1 MRQLIFETLT
11 QAFDRGALIEVVFT
25 RRVKQMSQP
34 TRRKFIGTG
43 LGGALALLAT
53 KGFAVTEVKEEKGRM
68 VTIAGVTSTSGLTA
82 HVHSFEATLNLDT
95 GDFSGTT
102 TATINVDG
110 SDPFPHTHDIAGTL
124 GDAFDFDAM
133 VESSPTGGHT
143 HQARPN

>member
-53 KGFAVTEVKEEKGRM
+53 KGFAVTEVKEKNGRI

-110 SDPFPHTHDIAGTL
+110 SDPFPHIHDIAGTL
-124 GDAFDFDAM
+124 DDPFDFDAM

>member
-1 MRQLIFETLT
+1 
-11 QAFDRGALIEVVFT
+11 
-25 RRVKQMSQP
+25 MSQP

-53 KGFAVTEVKEEKGRM
+53 KGFAVTEVKGNGRI
-68 VTIAGVTSTSGLTA
+68 VTIAGVTSTSGLPQ
-82 HVHSFEATLNLDT
+82 HVHGFEATLNLDT

-110 SDPFPHTHDIAGTL
+110 SDPSPHIHGIAGTL

-133 VESSPTGGHT
+133 VESSLTGGHT